1 MRYSYYSSRPGFLA
15 ITTAIILSL
24 VLLTV
29 ALSVGSL
36 GVLTRTRQSD
46 TVTKSL
52 TFTLA
57 RSCVDYALLK
67 LVQNSNYLGNELR
80 TIDGKQCTILGVEN
94 SGQNKIIKTWATIQ
108 NLTTKVRATVQISP
122 FQLITLEEVSS
133 F

>member
-29 ALSVGSL
+29 ALSMGSL

-46 TVTKSL
+46 TAVKSL

-67 LVQNSNYLGNELR
+67 LVQNSNYAGNETR
-80 TIDGKQCTILGVEN
+80 TIDNKNCTILPVETL
-94 SGQNKIIKTWATIQ
+94 GQNKIVKTQATIQ
-108 NLTTKVRATVQISP
+108 NLTTNLRATVQISP
-122 FQLITLEEVSS
+122 FQLITLEEVSN